1 MSSLTVNVSPLILN
15 SFPSMIGLQSVYMYI
30 TVHPPCVGPAFADFS
45 VFVYIYIRERD
56 RQTDKHTER
65 QTEIDHAL

>member
-45 VFVYIYIRERD
+45 VFVYIYIYERE
-56 RQTDKHTER
+56 TD
-65 QTEIDHAL
+65 